1 MLNVIIVAVAI
12 GLTGYLAFSKHLANS
27 TSWKATVTPL
37 ASIMGSGFLVSA
49 PLLGGVVGNLALA
62 CIAILLLLAYMVG
75 GAIRFNIR
83 YFEPIENEGYGI
95 AQNLAFLSRFVLAN
109 AYFISITYYLQ
120 LLASFLL
127 NAIGVKGGGEANLIT
142 TGLLFLICGIGM
154 WRGLKQ
160 LERVEKYAISLNLG
174 MIGALLVGLMVY
186 NLHLIFGGIWMLP
199 SLSTNIDFNDMRVV
213 LGLLIVVQGFE
224 TSRYLGDEHPVEQR
238 IATMRTAQILSTAI
252 YLLFIALVTVLFHD
266 GLGGDVTAIIDLVRP
281 VAVVLPFMLSIAA
294 IGSQFSAAVA
304 DNAGA
309 GGLVEDI
316 TGRRL
321 PMRYAYLLILSVT
334 VFLTWETNVNQ
345 IIAYASR
352 AFALY
357 YTLQCAVAF
366 VVAWQCQDLKG
377 RQLRLITFGCLALIC
392 LIVFLLGVSAE

>member
-1 MLNVIIVAVAI
+1 MLNAIIIAVAI
-12 GLTGYLAFSKHLANS
+12 GLIGYLAFSKRLASSSN
-27 TSWKATVTPL
+27 WKATVTPL

-83 YFEPIENEGYGI
+83 YFEPIENKGHGI

-127 NAIGVKGGGEANLIT
+127 NAIGIQSGVTANLIT
-142 TGLLFLICGIGM
+142 TGLLLLIGGIGM
-154 WRGLKQ
+154 WRGLRL

-174 MIGALLVGLMVY
+174 MIGALLVGLIVY
-186 NLHLIFGGIWMLP
+186 NLHLVLGGIWTLP
-199 SLSTNIDFNDMRVV
+199 SLSPDIGFNDMRVV

-238 IATMRTAQILSTAI
+238 IATMRTAQVLSAAI
-252 YLLFIALVTVLFHD
+252 YLMFIALVTVLFHE

-281 VAVVLPFMLSIAA
+281 VAIVLPFMLSVAA

-304 DNAGA
+304 DNSGA

-316 TGRRL
+316 TDRRL
-321 PMRYAYLLILSVT
+321 PMRYAYLLILSIT

-366 VVAWQCQDLKG
+366 VVAWQRQDLKG
-377 RQLRLITFGCLALIC
+377 RPLRLLGFGCLALIC
-392 LIVFLLGVSAE
+392 LIVFLLGVPAE